1 VEDIGNSIFGSGNKA
16 KRNQDGGREGKEYI
30 GLANSR
36 RS

>member
-1 VEDIGNSIFGSGNKA
+1 VEGIGNSIFESGNKA
-16 KRNQDGGREGKEYI
+16 KGNQDGGREGEGCI